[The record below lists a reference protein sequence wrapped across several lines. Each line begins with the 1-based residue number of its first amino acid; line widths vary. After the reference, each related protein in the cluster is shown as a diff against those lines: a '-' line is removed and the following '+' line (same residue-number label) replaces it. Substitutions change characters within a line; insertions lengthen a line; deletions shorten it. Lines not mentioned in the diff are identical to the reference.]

1 MCTFSNEHKRF
12 ARYSKKKLEIL
23 FIDLLFVISYMFLS
37 YYCLLFNFVL
47 SVISQPFFLS
57 IAKRCIEEVVLSL
70 FFFFL
75 LCLFFYKVLTV
86 LTIQITARP
95 IYCRNLEKNDDK
107 VIINV
112 MLLPMQ

>member
-12 ARYSKKKLEIL
+12 GRYSKKKLEIL

-70 FFFFL
+70 FFFSY
-75 LCLFFYKVLTV
+75 CVCNVYNVLTV
-86 LTIQITARP
+86 L
-95 IYCRNLEKNDDK
+95 NNKNHKDLFTPETWK
-107 VIINV
+107 K
-112 MLLPMQ
+112 MTTK